1 MRETRKETVR
11 WIFVSLVTYSGWLM
25 KIVNTYY
32 NRLCLLFSVQ
42 ISQGDVQNYIQ
53 NVNLLLLFGGIPLTL
68 NIVSVKG

>member
-1 MRETRKETVR
+1 
-11 WIFVSLVTYSGWLM
+11 M